1 MFPCYFRT
9 FKLGSIYETDT
20 YPRRIVKFIKVT
32 RKGYNLLDIETNK
45 CILKHHLYSKEFFH
59 KEIPEDVVVVKSVAV
74 RNWLVLKEVINITEP
89 K

>member
-1 MFPCYFRT
+1 MFPCYYRT
-9 FKLGSIYETDT
+9 FKLGGLYETDT

-45 CILKHHLYSKEFFH
+45 CILKHHLYSSAFSH
-59 KEIPEDVVVVKSVAV
+59 KEIPEDLVIVKSVIV
-74 RNWLVLKEVINITEP
+74 RNWLVLREVTDIKEI